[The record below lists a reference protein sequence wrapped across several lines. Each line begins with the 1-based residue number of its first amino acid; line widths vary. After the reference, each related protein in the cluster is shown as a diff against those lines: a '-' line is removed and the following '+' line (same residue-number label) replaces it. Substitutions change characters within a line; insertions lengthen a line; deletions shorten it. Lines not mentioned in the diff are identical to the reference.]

1 MAFSRSIPGSPVAQI
16 NITPLI
22 DVMLVLLIIFN
33 VAAPMV
39 ARPLAASLPQPVDT
53 REDRKPTTLEV
64 GITGEGSYRL
74 GERALDDA
82 ALWLR
87 IEAAVASDPR
97 SLLVVRAQ
105 PDADYQRLATL
116 LSEAQRRGIDNIS
129 VAQP

>member
-1 MAFSRSIPGSPVAQI
+1 MAFSRSIPGGPVAQI

-22 DVMLVLLIIFN
+22 DVMLVLLIIFI

-39 ARPLAASLPQPVDT
+39 ARPLQASLPQPAELT
-53 REDRKPTTLEV
+53 KNEKPTKLEV
-64 GITGEGSYRL
+64 GIAGDGAYRL
-74 GERALDDA
+74 EERALDDT

-87 IEAAVASDPR
+87 FDAAATSDPR